1 MCFVYSILSDDPG
14 RTSTGGIGAATA
26 IALSYG
32 HPKTLFLTGRTLSK
46 TSPAIAQIATISPNT
61 KTVFVSLDLADLDS
75 VRQAAK
81 TVLESGDAE
90 AVHGLIN
97 NAGIMCAPFGKTR
110 QEIESQF
117 AAGPNAR
124 ILNVVSSAYVMND
137 VNLDGLTWSDGKAY
151 HPWLAY
157 GSSKT
162 AVILFNAWN
171 GMWLMRIADKSGAF
185 LRNCKPVSVEA
196 YANLNWRAQRGFGRL
211 LRSLL

>member
-1 MCFVYSILSDDPG
+1 IITG
-14 RTSTGGIGAATA
+14 TSTGGIGAATA

-117 AAGPNAR
+117 GTNHIGQFLWTNLLLPRILAAGPNAR
-124 ILNVVSSAYVMND
+124 ILNVASSAYVMND

-162 AVILFNAWN
+162 AVILFNACLSEHFFVLFFCLV
-171 GMWLMRIADKSGAF
+171 GMECG
-185 LRNCKPVSVEA
+185 
-196 YANLNWRAQRGFGRL
+196 
-211 LRSLL
+211 